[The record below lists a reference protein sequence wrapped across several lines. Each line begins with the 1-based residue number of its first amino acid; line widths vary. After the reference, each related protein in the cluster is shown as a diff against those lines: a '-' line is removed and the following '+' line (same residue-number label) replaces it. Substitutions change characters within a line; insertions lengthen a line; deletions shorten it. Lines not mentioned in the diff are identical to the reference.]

1 MVSETGGKRGADV
14 KGRGIRSL
22 PFYYKDNR
30 KTGFFPGG
38 TKYFLEKFLWISFL
52 LYFCNP

>member
-1 MVSETGGKRGADV
+1 MGADM

-38 TKYFLEKFLWISFL
+38 TKYFREKFLWISFL